1 MDFLFRFE
9 LKRFPLDMDLIL
21 VVNRHQDWNEGIYKV
36 LADEIRDLRGQ
47 GYRIV
52 LQGDFN
58 AWVGNVLE
66 RGGIPGNRQKVTKNG
81 ELFLSFLAENN
92 LANVNAAVRTQGNW
106 ETRICKGLWTRH
118 ASDYV
123 SSSILDYVV
132 VSSEHLGTIVEMVVD
147 QGGLHGGTSD
157 HNMLFTRVVDKF
169 KAVPELPPVRNAG
182 WDTEKA
188 DWPKFREVVQGE
200 VGHLISGTT
209 KASGVDSMSDVLSRA
224 LIKGLNVAV
233 GKRSSAHPRRTL
245 FPRHIVALIKERKE
259 LEKRFKTEK
268 EI

>member
-1 MDFLFRFE
+1 MQQ
-9 LKRFPLDMDLIL
+9 LKAPCPALACVNSERLWIKYKSDHGITAICTVYLGFQADD
-21 VVNRHQDWNEGIYKV
+21 NRHQDWNEGIYKV
-36 LADEIRDLRGQ
+36 LADEIWDLR
-47 GYRIV
+47 
-52 LQGDFN
+52 
-58 AWVGNVLE
+58 
-66 RGGIPGNRQKVTKNG
+66 
-81 ELFLSFLAENN
+81 
-92 LANVNAAVRTQGNW
+92 VNAAVRTQGNW
-106 ETRICKGLWTRH
+106 DSRICKGLWIRH
-118 ASDYV
+118 ASNYV

-224 LIKGLNVAV
+224 LTHCLSGVPRLKKKGPGPNPMFLF
-233 GKRSSAHPRRTL
+233 GFL
-245 FPRHIVALIKERKE
+245 FPISENVDV
-259 LEKRFKTEK
+259 
-268 EI
+268 